1 MTAET
6 ATLQSV
12 EVYTK
17 GTKAWFT
24 DKTEGWISTTCISN
38 SISGNKVAITFQGDN
53 DLQEYVFE
61 STLAE
66 IEKTSGANL
75 PPLRNPPKMEYTDD
89 LTNLSHLNEPSV
101 LNTIRTRY
109 MQHLIYTYSGIVLIA
124 VNPFDRVALYDP
136 DVVQQYSGKR
146 RGELEPHLFAIAEDA
161 YRCMIREQMNQ
172 TIVVS
177 GESGAGKTV
186 SAKYIMRYFATAD
199 DQESVGKKKKSGG
212 GMTEV
217 EEQILAT
224 NPIME
229 AFGNAKTTRNDNS
242 SRFGKYIEIQ
252 FDEGANI
259 IGAKI
264 RTYLLERSRLIFQPQ
279 TERNYHIFYQLCAGA
294 PLSEKKEFELGDH
307 TSFHYLN
314 QSGTGMIPG
323 VDDAAEFEVTQ
334 RALSTV
340 GLSVQLQWK
349 IFRLLSALLHIG
361 NIQIGGRGDA
371 MLNDSD
377 PALLTATKLMGINAS
392 EFRKWIVRKQIVT
405 RSEKIVTN
413 LTPAQAHV
421 VKDSVAKY
429 VYANLFEWLVGV
441 INDSLSSPDLDKVVT
456 FIGVL
461 DIYGFEHFKKNSFE
475 QFCINYA
482 NEKLQQQFNQH
493 VFKLEQEEY
502 VREKINWNFIEFS
515 DNQKCIELI
524 EARLGILSLLDE
536 ESRLPAGS
544 DQGFVQ
550 KLYSNFATPQYK
562 NYFKK
567 PRFSNNAFT
576 IAHYAHDVQYEAE
589 NFLDKNKDTV
599 PDEHLTLLQGSDFDF
614 LKDVLEKAA
623 ANNPAPQAENKRMSM
638 MFRKP
643 TLGSIFKLSLI
654 NLMDTIGQTNVHY
667 IRCIKPNEAKVA
679 WEFEPNM
686 VLSQLRACGVLETIR
701 ISCAGYPSRWTFEE
715 FADRYYALVSSKHWD
730 NKSNLDMSQLCSL
743 ILDASIKDKDKY
755 QVGTTKIFF
764 RAGQLAYLEK
774 LRADRYNECAVLLQ
788 KNIKRYIYRTR
799 YVRMQSLAIGL
810 QCVARRKVAQT
821 KLQSFRERKAAITI
835 QSCWRRYVA
844 RKQYLATQQ
853 FILQLQTAIRGCH
866 ARRNLSTV
874 KEHTAAIAIQ
884 RLVRG
889 WFARKQYQAKRQFII
904 RLQSSIR
911 RRNARKQLVGLR
923 SEARSANH
931 FKEVSYKLENK
942 IVELTQTL
950 TGLKDEKKSANDRST
965 ALEAQIRTWT
975 DKYEKLEK
983 KNKNLET
990 RLQEPTVPQ
999 EQWDTLQAERD
1010 QLATDYKASL
1020 DKIKSHE
1027 KKINQLT
1034 DQLDAQKQENE
1045 KLQKAVEEAQE
1056 KANNAADEGEVA
1068 ELKSQIAALKAQ
1080 LTQVL
1085 HTPRRQQS
1093 QSNVNNRSL
1102 SPAPPHTANLRSVSP
1117 TPTSNNGKLDTQA
1130 VKESL
1135 ISPPQ
1140 QRQEQQQQS
1149 TSIRNKSPSTASP
1162 TSRKARRNSTAD
1174 VPNNRSKTSIDN
1186 IRHAELLTRNPR
1198 PTSIHQFGPMLG
1210 GKAGGIAEA
1219 IGENPEE
1226 ELATILTEQEGLQEE
1241 ILEGL
1246 IKALKMP
1253 LPSLQN
1259 PPSKKEIFFP
1269 AHMIGMAVTEMWHQG
1284 SIQESERL
1292 LFTVMDTIQKQ
1303 CLSFTGDEAIVP
1315 CAFWLSN
1322 VHELL
1327 SLICIAEHKL
1337 GSEVHSGSRKVGS
1350 WQDFEKLASTV
1361 KFELQCLEDNIFHAW
1376 MKELKKRL
1384 GKMVIPAIVEGQSLP
1399 GFITTDS
1406 GRFFNKLLTGSSQ
1419 PSYTMDD
1426 LVNSLTKVWR
1436 SMKCYYIEH
1445 TVQTQVLT
1453 ELLKLIG
1460 VSAFNDIL
1468 MRKNFSSW
1476 KRAMQI
1482 QYNITRI
1489 EEWCKSHDIPEG
1501 TLQLEHLMQATKL
1514 LQFKK
1519 ASLEDIENIY
1529 DVCWILSP
1537 TQIQKLISQYQTA
1550 DYENPVRPEILKAVA
1565 AHVVSGDKSDV
1576 LLLDSVSLDD
1586 TTNPFEIPVP
1596 RKTEIQR
1603 YLPAWLNLKR
1613 LRRLTILVQYQKDQ
1627 EDAVEATAIA
1637 SP

>member
-1 MTAET
+1 MTGET
-6 ATLQSV
+6 TTLQSV

-24 DKTEGWISTTCISN
+24 DKAEGWVSATCISN
-38 SISGNKVAITFQGDN
+38 TISGNKVTITFQGDN
-53 DLQEYVFE
+53 DSKNYVFE
-61 STLAE
+61 STIAD
-66 IEKTSGANL
+66 ITKNSGGNL

-199 DQESVGKKKKSGG
+199 DQESVGKKKKTGS

-294 PLSEKKEFELGDH
+294 PLSEKKEFELGDYS
-307 TSFHYLN
+307 TFHYLN
-314 QSGTGMIPG
+314 QSGTGTIPG

-340 GLSVQLQWK
+340 GLSVQLQWQ

-371 MLNDSD
+371 MLNESD
-377 PALLTATKLMGINAS
+377 PALMSATKLMGISAA
-392 EFRKWIVRKQIVT
+392 EFRKWIVRKQIIT

-441 INDSLSSPDLDKVVT
+441 INDSLSSPDPSKVST

-550 KLYSNFATPQYK
+550 KLYSNFSTPQYK

-576 IAHYAHDVQYEAE
+576 ISHYAHDVQYEAE

-599 PDEHLTLLQGSDFDF
+599 PDEHLALLQGSEFTF

-623 ANNPAPQAENKRMSM
+623 ASNPTPAPENKRMSM

-654 NLMDTIGQTNVHY
+654 NLMETIGHTNVHY

-679 WEFEPNM
+679 WEFEANM

-730 NKSNLDMSQLCSL
+730 NKSSLDMSQLCST

-774 LRADRYNECAVLLQ
+774 LRADRYNECAILVQ
-788 KNIKRYIYRTR
+788 KNMRRYIYRTR
-799 YVRMQSLAIGL
+799 YLRMRDLAINL
-810 QCVARRKVAQT
+810 QCVARRKVAQA

-844 RKQYLATQQ
+844 RKQYLAKLE
-853 FILQLQTAIRGCH
+853 FILKLQTAIRGVH

-874 KEHTAAIAIQ
+874 KERNAAITIQ

-889 WFARKQYQAKRQFII
+889 WAARKQYKAKRQFII
-904 RLQSSIR
+904 QLQSGIR
-911 RRNARKQLVGLR
+911 RRAARKQLVILR

-950 TGLKDEKKSANDRST
+950 TGLKDERKSANDRST
-965 ALEAQIRTWT
+965 ALEVQVRTWT

-983 KNKNLET
+983 KNKALEL

-999 EQWDTLQAERD
+999 AQWDTLQAERD
-1010 QLATDYKASL
+1010 QLATDYKASQ
-1020 DKIKSHE
+1020 DKIKAHE
-1027 KKINQLT
+1027 KQIAQLNEKIEMQ
-1034 DQLDAQKQENE
+1034 QKENE
-1045 KLQKAVEEAQE
+1045 RLQKTAEEAQE
-1056 KANNAADEGEVA
+1056 RANNAADEGEVA

-1093 QSNVNNRSL
+1093 AMNNRSL
-1102 SPAPPHTANLRSVSP
+1102 SPAPPANFRSVSP
-1117 TPTSNNGKLDTQA
+1117 TPMSLDKDV

-1135 ISPPQ
+1135 TTPPQPAPAPPPSISP
-1140 QRQEQQQQS
+1140 
-1149 TSIRNKSPSTASP
+1149 SPAT
-1162 TSRKARRNSTAD
+1162 TSRIARRNSTAD

-1198 PTSIHQFGPMLG
+1198 PTSIHQFGSMF
-1210 GKAGGIAEA
+1210 GKGGGIAEA
-1219 IGENPEE
+1219 VGDHPEQ
-1226 ELATILTEQEGLQEE
+1226 ELATLLREQEGMQEE

-1253 LPSLQN
+1253 LPTLQN
-1259 PPSKKEIFFP
+1259 PPSQKEIFFP
-1269 AHMIGMAVTEMWHQG
+1269 AHMIAICVNEMWRLG
-1284 SIQESERL
+1284 NIQESERL

-1327 SLICIAEHKL
+1327 SLICIAEHQM
-1337 GSEVHSGSRKVGS
+1337 SNESQKVVS

-1376 MKELKKRL
+1376 MKELKKRM
-1384 GKMVIPAIVEGQSLP
+1384 GKMVIPAIIEGQSLP
-1399 GFITTDS
+1399 GFISSDS
-1406 GRFFNKLLTGSSQ
+1406 GRFISKLLTGSSQ
-1419 PSYTMDD
+1419 PSFSMDD
-1426 LVNSLTKVWR
+1426 LLNLLNKVWR
-1436 SMKCYYIEH
+1436 TMKCYYIEQ
-1445 TVQTQVLT
+1445 TVSTQVLT

-1460 VSAFNDIL
+1460 VSAFNDLL
-1468 MRKNFSSW
+1468 MRRNFSSW

-1550 DYENPVRPEILKAVA
+1550 DYENPLRPDIIKAVA

-1596 RKTEIQR
+1596 RETEIHR

-1613 LRRLTILVQYQKDQ
+1613 LRRLTILVQHIKDQ
-1627 EDAVEATAIA
+1627 EEAVKDTAIA